1 MTHSRTV
8 SLQDLIDATTR
19 AQRRAADPT
28 ASAWVSA
35 NAGTGKT
42 HVLTS
47 RVLRLLLAG
56 TKPER
61 ILCLTFTKAAAAE
74 MSTRVF
80 DRLATWTGV
89 PQPKLQKSLAD
100 LLGRD
105 PTPAEMARARAL
117 FAQAIETPGGLKVQT
132 IHAFCERLL
141 QRFPLEAGVPPGF
154 TILDDEHKQTLMRE
168 AIDHALDAAAGSV
181 GSPLHAALQTVVVHA
196 VDERFD
202 HLLAAMIAERDW
214 ADAVPPTMPLGKD
227 AFAAAEANCRAAL
240 GIRNGATLDEVT
252 QDILKLLSPDV
263 LLRVVEVLNSG
274 SANDIRAAARLRPA
288 LPPSAPDRS
297 IDALESFFL
306 TTEGEPRK
314 SLMTRTTAT
323 QHADLDAVLTRAQ
336 GQFALL
342 DQERRALIAADAT
355 LALLRLADVA
365 RTDYAARKARRA
377 ALDYDDLIVKAAAL
391 LFGQGSDAAGAAQ
404 WVHYKL
410 DEGLDHILV
419 DEAQDTSPM
428 QWRVIRGLAEEFF
441 SDTAGR
447 GSATGARTVFA
458 VGDEKQSIYGFQG
471 AAPHMLGESGSYF
484 AGHARGA
491 SRTWNDV
498 SLTLSF
504 RTTTPVLDAVDSVF
518 ADPVRTPGVARE
530 LGALR
535 HESSR
540 QGHAGLVEIWETEL
554 LEATSDVDTFVPTGE
569 RTAPSPAV
577 RLAGRIADTIKD
589 WLETGAERLHS
600 EDRPIRAGDILILV
614 RRRAAFAPAMIAAL
628 KQRGIPVSGADRM
641 RLDDQIAVQDLIAVG
656 DILLLPEDDL
666 ALACVLKSPL
676 VGLDDDDLMRV
687 APSRPGALWTALLDG
702 ARKGDVRLAA
712 AAETIKRW
720 RNRADFMPPFE
731 FYAELLDAE
740 GGRAKLLARLG
751 AEAADAIDE
760 FQNLALVYDED
771 APPSLQGFL
780 DSLRQRQRVIKRDLE
795 HGGNQVRVMTVHGA
809 KGLEA
814 PIVFLPDTCSNRSGG
829 AQGGLVKLSSAN
841 PHRTGTAVPPVVWAV
856 KGTSDVTAIA
866 NAKGIIKREE
876 SDERDRLLY
885 VAMTRARDRLYVC
898 GFEGKRKRDTGCW
911 YDQILDG
918 LAGRLEAITDTEG
931 RAIHRLS
938 QPQREAAVVS
948 QDEANLDAAPQ
959 VLPPWASQRAPREA
973 GIAIPLTPS
982 RLAPLDI
989 DGDGEPV
996 EIPPSP
1002 LDSPRRTAAPGT
1014 TVGGPNRF
1022 LRGTLTHALLQH
1034 LPTFPPDRWEPAA
1047 AAFVKE
1053 RGGVLPP
1060 RVRASI
1066 VTETLA
1072 VLRDPAFSAV
1082 FGPGSRAEVAI
1093 VAEIPPPGGKKAFLR
1108 IAGQIDRMV
1117 EVDGGILIVD
1127 YKTNRPPPLTAA
1139 EVPRAY
1145 VLQLAGYRM
1154 AVQRVFDGIPVRAAL
1169 LWTDG
1174 PRIME
1179 LAADV
1184 LDSTSTEL
1192 FTLP

>member
-1 MTHSRTV
+1 MTTPRA
-8 SLQDLIDATTR
+8 LNLNDLVDATTR

-80 DRLATWTGV
+80 DRLAKWAGA
-89 PQPKLQKSLAD
+89 PQATLHTALAE

-105 PTPAEMARARAL
+105 PTPVETARARAL
-117 FAQAIETPGGLKVQT
+117 FALAIETPGGLKVQT

-202 HLLAAMIAERDW
+202 QLLAAMIAERDW
-214 ADAVPPTMPLGKD
+214 SDAVPPTMPLGKES
-227 AFAAAEANCRAAL
+227 FAEAEASCRAAL
-240 GIRNGATLDEVT
+240 GIAKGATLDGVSR
-252 QDILKLLSPDV
+252 DISELLSANDMR
-263 LLRVVEVLNSG
+263 RVIEALDGG
-274 SANDIRAAARLRPA
+274 SANDTNAADRLRPA
-288 LPPSAPDRS
+288 LRPSNVGAL
-297 IDALESFFL
+297 IDALGSFFL
-306 TTEGEPRK
+306 TGTGQPRK
-314 SLMTRTTAT
+314 SLMTNATAAR
-323 QHADLDAVLTRAQ
+323 HPDLAALLTRAQ
-336 GQFALL
+336 GHFVDL
-342 DQERRALIAADAT
+342 DQQRRALTAADAT

-391 LFGQGSDAAGAAQ
+391 LFGQGHDPAGAAQ

-441 SDTAGR
+441 GDTAGR
-447 GSATGARTVFA
+447 DSATGARTVFA

-471 AAPHMLGESGSYF
+471 AAPHMLGEIGTHF
-484 AGHARGA
+484 AGHARVA
-491 SRTWNDV
+491 SHTWNDV

-504 RTTTPVLDAVDSVF
+504 RTTTPVLEAVDAVF
-518 ADPVRTPGVARE
+518 ADPARTPGVARE
-530 LGALR
+530 PGALR

-540 QGHAGLVEIWETEL
+540 QGHAGLVEIWDTEL
-554 LEATSDVDTFVPTGE
+554 FEATIDADTFMPTGE
-569 RTAPSPAV
+569 RTAPSTTV
-577 RLAGRIADTIKD
+577 RLAGRIADTIKN
-589 WLETGAERLHS
+589 WLKTDAERLGS

-614 RRRAAFAPAMIAAL
+614 RRRASFAPAMIAAL

-641 RLDDQIAVQDLIAVG
+641 QLDDQIAVRDLIAVG

-676 VGLDDDDLMRV
+676 IGLDDDDLMRV
-687 APSRPGALWTALLDG
+687 APNRPGALWTALLDA
-702 ARKGDVRLAA
+702 ARKGDARLAT

-760 FQNLALVYDED
+760 FLNLALVYDED

-780 DSLRQRQRVIKRDLE
+780 DSLRRRQRVIKRDLE

-829 AQGGLVKLSSAN
+829 AQGGLVTLPRAGLHQTRASVA
-841 PHRTGTAVPPVVWAV
+841 PVVWPV
-856 KGTSDVTAIA
+856 KGTADVAAIA
-866 NAKGIIKREE
+866 SAKSEKKRQE
-876 SDERDRLLY
+876 SHERDRLLY

-898 GFEGKRKRDTGCW
+898 GFEGKRGRDSGCW
-911 YDQILDG
+911 YDQVQDG
-918 LAGRLEAITDTEG
+918 LAGRLEVGTDADG
-931 RAIHRLS
+931 RTIRRLS
-938 QPQREAAVVS
+938 KPQREPAVVRK
-948 QDEANLDAAPQ
+948 DEAGLDAAPQ
-959 VLPPWASQRAPREA
+959 PLPVWASRRAPREP

-982 RLAPLDI
+982 RLAPLDV

-996 EIPPSP
+996 EVPPSP
-1002 LDSPRRTAAPGT
+1002 LDSPRRPAPPGT

-1034 LPTFPPDRWEPAA
+1034 LPTFAPERWEQAA

-1060 RVRASI
+1060 RVRTSI

-1072 VLRDPAFSAV
+1072 VLRDPTFSAV
-1082 FGPGSRAEVAI
+1082 FGAGSRAEVAI
-1093 VAEIPPPGGKKAFLR
+1093 VAEIPPPGGKGALLR
-1108 IAGQIDRMV
+1108 IAGQIDRLV
-1117 EVDGGILIVD
+1117 QVDGGVLIVD
-1127 YKTNRPPPLTAA
+1127 YKTNRPPPRDAA

-1145 VLQLAGYRM
+1145 ILQLAGYRM
-1154 AVQRVFDGIPVRAAL
+1154 AVQRVFGGVPVRAAL
-1169 LWTDG
+1169 LWTEG
-1174 PRIME
+1174 PGIME
-1179 LAADV
+1179 LTADV
-1184 LDSTSTEL
+1184 LDSASTEL
-1192 FTLP
+1192 FTLS